1 MNVVD
6 IELLD
11 YYYDGNNIDWNKSV
25 VGSLDV
31 SSHSEF
37 PLALTFSIAD
47 IKDISARKGTFSKTF
62 KIPATKNNNLLYK
75 NIYIANSFSTNNLTN
90 KKPCRI
96 LFNNLYSINGL
107 LQLSAVGL
115 KDKPEYYSCVFYGE
129 NIGWATIIGDVL
141 LKDLGYDG
149 SEENTRGI
157 GWNNLN
163 GKSNSGKDLKITK
176 EGISET
182 WNNDDAEYKIR
193 SNSTPSETAIV
204 YPVTSYGDFNTS
216 GEEYAIQLLDT
227 KFTYYRDF
235 TNTPVA
241 STFTGYSGNHF
252 TTPYGTP
259 EPMVDWRPCIWVYD
273 VFKEIFIQ
281 AGYKIESNFIESETF
296 KKLLFALPNF
306 KYNNADIRYD
316 LFSLDILSNL
326 NQTDTSSRLVFKNN
340 ITTTMNGTNS
350 VNFVSEKID
359 FATSSSSGFN
369 LKLGDTHFSE
379 ATDTFTAAEYGK
391 YHFSITNNC
400 LHLNAFT
407 NSTSST
413 PNLQCF
419 LNYARFEIKIKTV
432 GESNYVVAGFSEGAV
447 GYSFNV
453 GTGNNGANLNTTSEL
468 EDFEQTIYL
477 NKGDQVQF
485 WFHVRGKPTVDVG
498 SNTIT
503 GSFSLFAEK
512 NISSGHTHDGRLAIA
527 IDPVHASYGQTY
539 DLKNVI
545 NEEYKQLDFIKGVS
559 HAFNLQYTTDE
570 ASKTVS
576 IEPFNDFYEPLS
588 EAIDWSYKIDRSQ
601 DFVDIWVKQAF
612 KRDVVFK
619 YKTDSKDQKVEQR
632 ALDYFKEI
640 LDEYPYWETFSDNF
654 ERGIT
659 IFENPFFAGTF
670 NAKDIDSVQGQTDP
684 PFISCLWEAQEG
696 GGNTNPQDWARPV
709 QGYEFQPRLLTWK
722 RYSPNG
728 NDLTPKR
735 ATVQTWASNNQTVVA
750 NNNQPTTPSV
760 LSKNYPQATSVNR
773 DDSSQI
779 LLTYGNVWVRDYSD
793 GDASS
798 LGTYTA
804 YQIGTGLYERFY
816 KNMIEMI
823 KYNPRVRTV
832 VVSLKIEDIINL
844 NLRKII
850 YIDGVYW
857 RINKIIDYKP
867 LGTPLTKVEL
877 IEWVDL
883 GTPSSTTPQL
893 NFSDG
898 SWIPSGGAQD
908 DVPNNYM

>member
-11 YYYDGNNIDWNKSV
+11 YHYDGANIDWNKSV

-31 SSHSEF
+31 SSISDF

-96 LFNNLYSINGL
+96 LFNNLYSIKGL

-115 KDKPEYYSCVFYGE
+115 KDKPEYYSCVFFGE

-141 LKDLGYDG
+141 LKDLGVDG
-149 SEENTRGI
+149 V
-157 GWNNLN
+157 GWDNLN
-163 GKSNSGKDLKITK
+163 GKTDSGKDLKITK
-176 EGISET
+176 EGISGT

-204 YPVTSYGDFNTS
+204 YPVTSYGDYNSS
-216 GEEYAIQLLDT
+216 GEEYTIQLLDT
-227 KFTYYRDF
+227 KYTYYRDF
-235 TNTPVA
+235 TGTPVA

-252 TTPYGTP
+252 ATPYGTP
-259 EPMVDWRPCIWVYD
+259 EPMIDWRPCIWVYD
-273 VFKEIFIQ
+273 VFKEIF
-281 AGYKIESNFIESETF
+281 
-296 KKLLFALPNF
+296 
-306 KYNNADIRYD
+306 
-316 LFSLDILSNL
+316 
-326 NQTDTSSRLVFKNN
+326 
-340 ITTTMNGTNS
+340 MNGTNS

-359 FATSSSSGFN
+359 LDDATGFEA
-369 LKLGDTHFSE
+369 KLNGDPLNPVFDVS
-379 ATDTFTAAEYGK
+379 TDTFTAQEYG
-391 YHFSITNNC
+391 YYNFSITNNC

-407 NSTSST
+407 NSSSES
-413 PNLQCF
+413 NLQVF
-419 LNYARFEIKIKTV
+419 LNYARIEVKIKTV
-432 GESNYVVAGFSEGAV
+432 GESNFVVAGYSEGAV

-453 GTGNNGANLNTTSEL
+453 GTNNNGINLNTTREL
-468 EDFEQTIYL
+468 EDFVQPLYL
-477 NKGDQVQF
+477 NKGDEVQF
-485 WFHVRGKPTVDVG
+485 WFHVRGKPTVNIG
-498 SNTIT
+498 TNTIT
-503 GSFSLFAEK
+503 GSFSLYAEK
-512 NISSGHTHDGRLAIA
+512 NISSGHTHNGRMSIGL
-527 IDPVHASYGQTY
+527 DPVHAAYGQTY
-539 DLKNVI
+539 NLKNVI

-570 ASKTVS
+570 ASKVVS
-576 IEPFNDFYEPLS
+576 IEPFNDFYKPLS
-588 EAIDWSYKIDRSQ
+588 EAIDWTYKVDRSQ
-601 DFVDIWVKQAF
+601 DYVDKWVKQAF

-619 YKTDSKDQKVEQR
+619 YKTDNKDQKVEQR
-632 ALDYFKEI
+632 GLDYFKEI

-654 ERGIT
+654 ERGIS

-670 NAKDIDSVQGQTDP
+670 NAKDVDSVMGEVDP
-684 PFISCLWEAQEG
+684 PFIGCLWEAQDT

-709 QGYEFQPRLLTWK
+709 QGYEFLPRLLTWK
-722 RYSPNG
+722 KYFPDG
-728 NDLTPKR
+728 NQLTPKR
-735 ATVQTWASNNQTVVA
+735 ATVQTWASNNQIVVA
-750 NNNQPTTPSV
+750 NSSQPTTPAV
-760 LSKNYPQATSVNR
+760 LSKKYPQATSVNR
-773 DDSSQI
+773 DDASQI
-779 LLTYGNVWVRDYSD
+779 ILTYGNVWVRNYTD

-798 LGTYTA
+798 LGTYSA
-804 YQIGTGLYERFY
+804 YQIGIGLYERFY

-832 VVSLKIEDIINL
+832 VVNLKIDDIVNL

-867 LGTPLTKVEL
+867 LGTSLTKVEL

-893 NFSDG
+893 NFNDG

-908 DVPNNYM
+908 NVPNNYI

>member
-11 YYYDGNNIDWNKSV
+11 YHYDGANIDWNKSV

-31 SSHSEF
+31 SSISDF

-96 LFNNLYSINGL
+96 LFNNLYSIKGL

-115 KDKPEYYSCVFYGE
+115 KDKPEYYSCVFFGE

-141 LKDLGYDG
+141 LKDLGVDG
-149 SEENTRGI
+149 V
-157 GWNNLN
+157 GWDNLN
-163 GKSNSGKDLKITK
+163 GKTDSGKDLKITK
-176 EGISET
+176 EGISGT

-204 YPVTSYGDFNTS
+204 YPVTSYGDYNSS
-216 GEEYAIQLLDT
+216 GEEYTIQLLDT
-227 KFTYYRDF
+227 KYTYYRDF
-235 TNTPVA
+235 TGTPVA

-252 TTPYGTP
+252 ATPYGTP
-259 EPMVDWRPCIWVYD
+259 EPMIDWRPCIWVYD

-281 AGYKIESNFIESETF
+281 AGYTIESEFIESETF

-306 KYNNADIRYD
+306 KYNNADERYNLYSLEMLWN
-316 LFSLDILSNL
+316 LF
-326 NQTDTSSRLVFKNN
+326 QTNTSSRLVYKNN
-340 ITTTMNGTNS
+340 LTTTMNGTNS
-350 VNFVSEKID
+350 VNFVSEKINLD
-359 FATSSSSGFN
+359 SATGFDA
-369 LKLGDTHFSE
+369 KLNGDPLSPVFDVN
-379 ATDTFTAAEYGK
+379 TDTFTAQEYG
-391 YHFSITNNC
+391 YYNFSITNNC

-407 NSTSST
+407 NSSSESD
-413 PNLQCF
+413 LQVF
-419 LNYARFEIKIKTV
+419 LNYARIEVKIKTV
-432 GESNYVVAGFSEGAV
+432 GESNFVVAGYSEGAV

-453 GTGNNGANLNTTSEL
+453 GSNNNGINLNTTREL
-468 EDFEQTIYL
+468 EDFVQPLYL
-477 NKGDQVQF
+477 NKGDEVQF
-485 WFHVRGKPTVDVG
+485 WFHVRGKPTVNIG
-498 SNTIT
+498 TNTIT
-503 GSFSLFAEK
+503 GSFSLYAEK
-512 NISSGHTHDGRLAIA
+512 NISSGHTHNGRMAIGL
-527 IDPVHASYGQTY
+527 DPVHAAYGQTY
-539 DLKNVI
+539 NLKNVI

-570 ASKTVS
+570 ASKVVS
-576 IEPFNDFYEPLS
+576 IEPFNDFYKPLS
-588 EAIDWSYKIDRSQ
+588 EAIDWTYKVDRSQ
-601 DFVDIWVKQAF
+601 DYVDKWVKQAF

-632 ALDYFKEI
+632 GLDYFKEI

-654 ERGIT
+654 ERGIS

-670 NAKDIDSVQGQTDP
+670 NAKDVDSVMGEVDP
-684 PFISCLWEAQEG
+684 PFIGCLWEAQDT

-709 QGYEFQPRLLTWK
+709 QGYEFLPRLLTWK
-722 RYSPNG
+722 KYFPNG
-728 NDLTPKR
+728 NQLTPKR
-735 ATVQTWASNNQTVVA
+735 ATVQTWASNNQIVVA
-750 NNNQPTTPSV
+750 NSSQPTTPAV
-760 LSKNYPQATSVNR
+760 LSKMYPQATSVNR
-773 DDSSQI
+773 DDASQI
-779 LLTYGNVWVRDYSD
+779 ILTYGNVWVRNYTD

-798 LGTYTA
+798 LGTYST
-804 YQIGTGLYERFY
+804 YQIGIGLYERFY

-832 VVSLKIEDIINL
+832 VVNLKIDDIVNL

-893 NFSDG
+893 NFNDG

-908 DVPNNYM
+908 NVPNNYI

>member
-11 YYYDGNNIDWNKSV
+11 YHYDGANIDWNKSV

-31 SSHSEF
+31 SSISDF

-75 NIYIANSFSTNNLTN
+75 NIYIANSYSTNNLTN

-96 LFNNLYSINGL
+96 LFNNLYSIKGL

-115 KDKPEYYSCVFYGE
+115 KDKPEYYSCVFFGE

-141 LKDLGYDG
+141 LKDLGVDG
-149 SEENTRGI
+149 V
-157 GWNNLN
+157 GWDNLN
-163 GKSNSGKDLKITK
+163 GKTDSGKDLKITK
-176 EGISET
+176 EGISGT

-204 YPVTSYGDFNTS
+204 YPVTSYGDYNSS
-216 GEEYAIQLLDT
+216 GEDYTIQLLDT
-227 KFTYYRDF
+227 KYTYYRDF
-235 TNTPVA
+235 TNYNV
-241 STFTGYSGNHF
+241 STNLTGYAGNGYAN
-252 TTPYGTP
+252 TPYGTP
-259 EPMVDWRPCIWVYD
+259 EPMIDWRPCIWVYD

-281 AGYKIESNFIESETF
+281 AGYTIESEFIESETF

-306 KYNNADIRYD
+306 KYNNADERYN
-316 LFSLDILSNL
+316 LYSLEMLWNLS
-326 NQTDTSSRLVFKNN
+326 QTNTSSRLVYKNN
-340 ITTTMNGTNS
+340 LTTTMNGTNS
-350 VNFVSEKID
+350 VNFVSEKINLD
-359 FATSSSSGFN
+359 NATGFN
-369 LKLGDTHFSE
+369 LKLNGSDSFVTG
-379 ATDTFTAAEYGK
+379 TDTFTAQEYGK
-391 YHFSITNNC
+391 YFFSISNNC

-407 NSTSST
+407 NSSSQS
-413 PNLQCF
+413 NLQVF
-419 LNYARFEIKIKTV
+419 LNYARIEVKIKTV
-432 GESNYVVAGFSEGAV
+432 GESNFVVAGYSEGAV
-447 GYSFNV
+447 SYSFNV
-453 GTGNNGANLNTTSEL
+453 GTGNNGINLNTTIEL
-468 EDFEQTIYL
+468 EDFEQTLYL
-477 NKGDQVQF
+477 NKGDEVQF
-485 WFHVRGKPTVDVG
+485 WFHVRGKPTVNIG
-498 SNTIT
+498 TNTVT
-503 GSFSLFAEK
+503 GSFSLYAEK
-512 NISSGHTHDGRLAIA
+512 NISSGHTHNGRMAIGL
-527 IDPVHASYGQTY
+527 DPVHAAYGQTY
-539 DLKNVI
+539 NLKNVI

-570 ASKTVS
+570 ASKVVS
-576 IEPFNDFYEPLS
+576 IEPFNDFYKPLS
-588 EAIDWSYKIDRSQ
+588 EAIDWTYKVDRSQ
-601 DFVDIWVKQAF
+601 DYVDKWVKQAF

-632 ALDYFKEI
+632 GLDYFKEI

-654 ERGIT
+654 ERGIS

-670 NAKDIDSVQGQTDP
+670 NAKDVDSVMGEVDP
-684 PFISCLWEAQEG
+684 PFIGCLWEAQDT

-709 QGYEFQPRLLTWK
+709 QGYEFLPRLLTWK
-722 RYSPNG
+722 KYFPDG
-728 NDLTPKR
+728 NQLTPKR
-735 ATVQTWASNNQTVVA
+735 ATVQTWASNNQIVVA
-750 NNNQPTTPSV
+750 NSLQPTTPAV
-760 LSKNYPQATSVNR
+760 LSKMYPQATSVNR
-773 DDSSQI
+773 DDASQI
-779 LLTYGNVWVRDYSD
+779 ILTYGNVWVRNYTD
-793 GDASS
+793 GDASN
-798 LGTYTA
+798 LGTYST
-804 YQIGTGLYERFY
+804 YQIGIGLYERFY

-832 VVSLKIEDIINL
+832 VVNLKIDDIVNL

-893 NFSDG
+893 NFNDG

-908 DVPNNYM
+908 DAQTQQM

>member
-96 LFNNLYSINGL
+96 LFNNLYSIKGL
-107 LQLSAVGL
+107 LQLSSVGL

-141 LKDLGYDG
+141 LKDLGVDG
-149 SEENTRGI
+149 V
-157 GWNNLN
+157 GWDNLN
-163 GKSNSGKDLKITK
+163 GKPNSGKDLKITK

-252 TTPYGTP
+252 VAPYGTP

-793 GDASS
+793 GDALS